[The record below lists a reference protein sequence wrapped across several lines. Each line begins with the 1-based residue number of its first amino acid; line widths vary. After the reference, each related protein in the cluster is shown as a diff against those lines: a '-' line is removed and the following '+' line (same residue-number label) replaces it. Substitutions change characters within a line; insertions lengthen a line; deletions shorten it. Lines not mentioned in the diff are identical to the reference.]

1 MLSTLRIPIVQQCN
15 DNQELFV
22 EIKDSNIIETACS
35 LFQNDEYPEEYRT
48 ITIQFIEG
56 CCINNCLR
64 EFTLKTIGTFDYAE
78 FTCIDENYPA
88 EIKKSL
94 FVIISYYLD
103 YYGFHAAELTFDCYI
118 LHFIVDIIEA
128 NSEIAL
134 DVLEKIMHYYDEKGR
149 LKEILFNDDFPA
161 ILDSLEKVY
170 ETSTDIE
177 ENRIDHFL
185 EYYKQV
191 STSDKQSGLSS
202 ASILN
207 L

>member
-1 MLSTLRIPIVQQCN
+1 
-15 DNQELFV
+15 
-22 EIKDSNIIETACS
+22 
-35 LFQNDEYPEEYRT
+35 
-48 ITIQFIEG
+48 
-56 CCINNCLR
+56 
-64 EFTLKTIGTFDYAE
+64 
-78 FTCIDENYPA
+78 
-88 EIKKSL
+88 
-94 FVIISYYLD
+94 
-103 YYGFHAAELTFDCYI
+103 
-118 LHFIVDIIEA
+118 
-128 NSEIAL
+128 
-134 DVLEKIMHYYDEKGR
+134 MHYYDEKRR